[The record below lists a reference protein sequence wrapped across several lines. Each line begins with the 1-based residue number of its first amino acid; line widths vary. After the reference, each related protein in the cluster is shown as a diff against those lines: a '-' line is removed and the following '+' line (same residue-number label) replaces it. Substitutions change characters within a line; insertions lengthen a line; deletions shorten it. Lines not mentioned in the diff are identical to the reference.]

1 MIFQGNSLNIR
12 SKIWRRSLKNLPL
25 ILQWRTGLQISFYGI
40 MLKNLGCYNRQK
52 TIVDT
57 QLYNSCKMHVQN
69 QQSYIQLEKG
79 RNSIHSL

>member
-1 MIFQGNSLNIR
+1 MENRPPNILL
-12 SKIWRRSLKNLPL
+12 WNNA
-25 ILQWRTGLQISFYGI
+25 
-40 MLKNLGCYNRQK
+40 KNLGCYNRQK